1 MLLFCS
7 HVSIASHKACYSHS
21 SEVASSFTLQA
32 YFHFFFANT
41 LHVFYFPLLPS
52 PCMFCSLFVFAGAAL
67 AVRAAL
73 RWHPNSTDQSCFAA
87 ALTLAKAGE
96 VSQMSDQMDVKKSP
110 CYRVTGA
117 FTSHR
122 FIKDAS
128 MVSGVRNR
136 QQCDKPQTCPTGCR
150 VYPRFPIGAAVSR
163 LAGLTA
169 LWWTTLK

>member
-1 MLLFCS
+1 
-7 HVSIASHKACYSHS
+7 
-21 SEVASSFTLQA
+21 
-32 YFHFFFANT
+32 
-41 LHVFYFPLLPS
+41 
-52 PCMFCSLFVFAGAAL
+52 MFCSLFVFAGAAL

-87 ALTLAKAGE
+87 AVTLAKSGE

-110 CYRVTGA
+110 CYMVTGA
-117 FTSHR
+117 FTSHW

-128 MVSGVRNR
+128 MVSGIRNR
-136 QQCDKPQTCPTGCR
+136 QQCDKPQTCPTGCL